1 MYGVK
6 NLSPTMT
13 LIVVLVGGFAAG
25 VILVGLGHWFIGIMV
40 ACAAIPVALVAW
52 LTAGERM

>member
-13 LIVVLVGGFAAG
+13 LLVVLVGGFAAG
-25 VILVGLGHWFIGIMV
+25 VVLVALDHWFIGIMV
-40 ACAAIPVALVAW
+40 ACAAIPVALIAW